1 MAFAGNQF
9 VELSSAETLTDFLNA
24 NEGGCVLTF
33 SATWCG
39 PCKACKPRLKDEVA
53 LKSPVPIGY
62 VYESDLDPEFFD
74 IFVEVSA
81 FPTFVFFRN
90 GREVSRVEGADLD
103 AVEAM
108 ILRESSTQNWDS
120 FQNRIDKS
128 SLKWKFSNMV

>member
-1 MAFAGNQF
+1 MSDHNVIMTTTGKKF
-9 VELSSAETLTDFLNA
+9 VELPSSDALTDFLNE
-24 NEGGCVLTF
+24 NEGGCILTF

-39 PCKACKPRLKDEVA
+39 PCKACKPKLQNEIA

-74 IFVEVSA
+74 IFIQISA
-81 FPTFVFFRN
+81 FPTFAFFRN

-108 ILRESSTQNWDS
+108 ILRETSS
-120 FQNRIDKS
+120 
-128 SLKWKFSNMV
+128 